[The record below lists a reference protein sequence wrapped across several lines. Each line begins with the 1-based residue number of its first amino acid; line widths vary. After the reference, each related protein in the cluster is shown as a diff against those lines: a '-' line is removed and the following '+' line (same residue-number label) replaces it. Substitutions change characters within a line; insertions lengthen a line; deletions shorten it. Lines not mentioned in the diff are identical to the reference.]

1 VIKEEVMYISVN
13 QITKQY
19 SQVLAVD
26 DLSFEVKSGEIFA
39 LLGPNGAGKSST
51 IRMLIGLTY
60 PDTGEIE
67 FSNAQEQKS
76 AKLVSADFG
85 YLPEERGLYQETNIQ
100 DTLVYMGQLKGM
112 TKSDALEQ
120 ANVWLTSFDLA
131 ERKKAPLKTLSK
143 GNQQKVQLISAIIHR
158 PKIVFLDEPFS
169 GLDPVNQEKVIEFLQ
184 LLKKQGTTIVLSA
197 HQMSLVEKLA
207 DRFMLMNKGKATLYG
222 SIKDI
227 RETAQLGTRLTVIF
241 TDKVTTES
249 FVLTE
254 QVKHVSSIDSHC
266 IQFTLSPSCHVPQFL
281 QSMLAVHQIESLQT
295 EQPSLHDIYINSVK
309 GAS

>member
-1 VIKEEVMYISVN
+1 MQLSVK
-13 QITKQY
+13 QIRKQY
-19 SQVLAVD
+19 AEVLAVD

-60 PDTGEIE
+60 PDTGVISFTDIE
-67 FSNAQEQKS
+67 GQKIP
-76 AKLVSADFG
+76 KLVSGDFG
-85 YLPEERGLYQETNIQ
+85 YLPEERGLYQESNIQ

-112 TKSDALEQ
+112 TRTDASEQ
-120 ANVWLTSFDLA
+120 ANMWLTSFDLA
-131 ERKKAPLKTLSK
+131 ERQKDQLKTLSK

-169 GLDPVNQEKVIEFLQ
+169 GLDPINQEKVISFLQ
-184 LLKKQGTTIVLSA
+184 LLRQQGTTIILSA

-227 RETAQLGTRLTVIF
+227 RQAAQLGTNLTVTFSDPVNI
-241 TDKVTTES
+241 ES
-249 FVLTE
+249 FLLTE
-254 QVKHVSSIDSHC
+254 QIIQVISIDNHT
-266 IQFTLSPSCHVPQFL
+266 IQFTLAPSCHVPQFL
-281 QSMLAVHQIESLQT
+281 QSMLAEHQIESLQT
-295 EQPSLHDIYINSVK
+295 EQPSLHDIYIDSVK
-309 GAS
+309 GAT

>member
-1 VIKEEVMYISVN
+1 VQLSVK
-13 QITKQY
+13 QIRKKY
-19 SQVLAVD
+19 AEVLAVD

-60 PDTGEIE
+60 PDTGVISFTDIE
-67 FSNAQEQKS
+67 GQKIP
-76 AKLVSADFG
+76 KLVSGDFG
-85 YLPEERGLYQETNIQ
+85 YLPEERGLYQESNIQ

-112 TKSDALEQ
+112 TRADASEQ
-120 ANVWLTSFDLA
+120 ANMWLTSFDLA
-131 ERKKAPLKTLSK
+131 ERQKDQLKTLSK

-169 GLDPVNQEKVIEFLQ
+169 GLDPINQEKVISFLQ
-184 LLKKQGTTIVLSA
+184 LLRQQGTTIILSA

-227 RETAQLGTRLTVIF
+227 RQAAQLGTNLTVTFSDPVNI
-241 TDKVTTES
+241 ES
-249 FVLTE
+249 FLLTE
-254 QVKHVSSIDSHC
+254 QIIQVISIDTHT
-266 IQFTLSPSCHVPQFL
+266 IQFTLAPSCHVPQFL
-281 QSMLAVHQIESLQT
+281 QSMLAEHQIESLQT
-295 EQPSLHDIYINSVK
+295 EQPSLHDIYIDSVK
-309 GAS
+309 GAT

>member
-1 VIKEEVMYISVN
+1 MQLSVN
-13 QITKQY
+13 QIRKQY
-19 SQVLAVD
+19 AEVLAVD

-60 PDTGEIE
+60 PDTGDIT
-67 FSNAQEQKS
+67 FANADGQKM

-85 YLPEERGLYQETNIQ
+85 YLPEERGLYQESNIQ

-120 ANVWLTSFDLA
+120 ADVWLTSFELV
-131 ERKKAPLKTLSK
+131 ERKKDKLKTLSK

-169 GLDPVNQEKVIEFLQ
+169 GLDPVNQEKVIDFLQ
-184 LLKKQGTTIVLSA
+184 LLRQQGTTIILSA

-227 RETAQLGTRLTVIF
+227 REAAQLGTKLTVTF
-241 TDKVTTES
+241 SDAVTSES
-249 FVLTE
+249 FVLND
-254 QVKHVSSIDSHC
+254 KIIHVSSIDHHTL
-266 IQFTLSPSCHVPQFL
+266 QFTLAPSCHVPQFL
-281 QSMLAVHQIESLQT
+281 QNMLAEHQIEGLQT

-309 GAS
+309 GAA

>member
-1 VIKEEVMYISVN
+1 VQLSVK
-13 QITKQY
+13 QIRKQY
-19 SQVLAVD
+19 AEVLAVD

-60 PDTGEIE
+60 PDTGMISFTNIE
-67 FSNAQEQKS
+67 GQKIT
-76 AKLVSADFG
+76 KLVSGDFG
-85 YLPEERGLYQETNIQ
+85 YLPEERGLYQESNIQ
-100 DTLVYMGQLKGM
+100 DTLVYIGQLKGM
-112 TKSDALEQ
+112 TKTNALEQ
-120 ANVWLTSFDLA
+120 AEIWLTSFDLA
-131 ERKKAPLKTLSK
+131 ERQKDPLKTLSK

-169 GLDPVNQEKVIEFLQ
+169 GLDPVNQEKVISFLQ
-184 LLKKQGTTIVLSA
+184 LLRQQGTTIIISA

-227 RETAQLGTRLTVIF
+227 RQAAQLGTNLTVTFSDPVSI
-241 TDKVTTES
+241 ES
-249 FVLTE
+249 FLLTGQIL
-254 QVKHVSSIDSHC
+254 QVISIDTHT
-266 IQFTLSPSCHVPQFL
+266 IQFTLAPSCHVPQFL
-281 QSMLAVHQIESLQT
+281 QSMLTEHQIESLQT

-309 GAS
+309 GVA

>member
-1 VIKEEVMYISVN
+1 VQLSVK
-13 QITKQY
+13 QIRKQY
-19 SQVLAVD
+19 AEVLAVD

-60 PDTGEIE
+60 PDTGMISFANIE
-67 FSNAQEQKS
+67 GQKIT
-76 AKLVSADFG
+76 KLVSGDFG
-85 YLPEERGLYQETNIQ
+85 YLPEERGLYQESNIQ
-100 DTLVYMGQLKGM
+100 DTLVYIGQLKGM
-112 TKSDALEQ
+112 TKADALEQ
-120 ANVWLTSFDLA
+120 AEIWLTSFDLA
-131 ERKKAPLKTLSK
+131 ERQKDQLKTLSK

-169 GLDPVNQEKVIEFLQ
+169 GLDPVNQEKVISFLQ
-184 LLKKQGTTIVLSA
+184 LLRQQGTTIILSA

-227 RETAQLGTRLTVIF
+227 RQAAQLGTNLTVTFSGPVSI
-241 TDKVTTES
+241 ES
-249 FVLTE
+249 FLLTRQIL
-254 QVKHVSSIDSHC
+254 QVISIDTHT
-266 IQFTLSPSCHVPQFL
+266 IQFTLAPSCHVPQFL
-281 QSMLAVHQIESLQT
+281 QSMLAEHQIESLQT

-309 GAS
+309 GVA

>member
-1 VIKEEVMYISVN
+1 M
-13 QITKQY
+13 
-19 SQVLAVD
+19 
-26 DLSFEVKSGEIFA
+26 
-39 LLGPNGAGKSST
+39 LGG
-51 IRMLIGLTY
+51 
-60 PDTGEIE
+60 
-67 FSNAQEQKS
+67 QKS

-112 TKSDALEQ
+112 AKSDALEQ

-207 DRFMLMNKGKATLYG
+207 DRFMLMNKGKASLYG

-227 RETAQLGTRLTVIF
+227 RETAKLGTRLTVIF
-241 TDKVTTES
+241 TDTVTTGS
-249 FVLTE
+249 FVLNE
-254 QVKHVSSIDSHC
+254 QVKHVYPSHFNL
-266 IQFTLSPSCHVPQFL
+266 QVLLAPESYRLSDC
-281 QSMLAVHQIESLQT
+281 LACQQYRE
-295 EQPSLHDIYINSVK
+295 
-309 GAS
+309 G

>member
-1 VIKEEVMYISVN
+1 MQLSVN
-13 QITKQY
+13 QIKKQY
-19 SQVLAVD
+19 AEILAVD
-26 DLSFEVKSGEIFA
+26 DLSFKVKSGEIFA

-60 PDTGEIE
+60 PDTGDIA
-67 FSNAQEQKS
+67 FSNAAGQKL

-85 YLPEERGLYQETNIQ
+85 YLPEERGLYQESKIQ

-112 TKSDALEQ
+112 KKSDALEQ
-120 ANVWLTSFDLA
+120 TDVWLTSFDLA
-131 ERKKAPLKTLSK
+131 ERKNDQLKTLSK

-184 LLKKQGTTIVLSA
+184 LLRQQGTTIVLSA

-227 RETAQLGTRLTVIF
+227 REAAQLGTNLTVTF
-241 TDKVTTES
+241 TEPVTIES

-254 QVKHVSSIDSHC
+254 QIIHISSIDSHS
-266 IQFTLSPSCHVPQFL
+266 IQFTLAPSCHVPQLL
-281 QSMLAVHQIESLQT
+281 QSMLAEHQIESLQT

-309 GAS
+309 GAA

>member
-1 VIKEEVMYISVN
+1 VQLSVK
-13 QITKQY
+13 QIRKQY
-19 SQVLAVD
+19 AEVLAVD

-60 PDTGEIE
+60 PDTGVISFTDIE
-67 FSNAQEQKS
+67 GQKIP
-76 AKLVSADFG
+76 KLVSGDFG
-85 YLPEERGLYQETNIQ
+85 YLPEERGLYQESNIQ

-112 TKSDALEQ
+112 TRADASEQ
-120 ANVWLTSFDLA
+120 ANMWLTSFDLA
-131 ERKKAPLKTLSK
+131 ERQKDQLKTLSK

-169 GLDPVNQEKVIEFLQ
+169 GLDPINQEKVISFLQ
-184 LLKKQGTTIVLSA
+184 LLRQQGTTIILSA

-227 RETAQLGTRLTVIF
+227 RQAAQLGTNLTVTFSDPVNI
-241 TDKVTTES
+241 ES
-249 FVLTE
+249 FLLTE
-254 QVKHVSSIDSHC
+254 QIIQVISIDTHT
-266 IQFTLSPSCHVPQFL
+266 IQFTLAPSCHVPQFL
-281 QSMLAVHQIESLQT
+281 QSMLTEHQIESLQT
-295 EQPSLHDIYINSVK
+295 EQPSLHDIYIDSVK
-309 GAS
+309 GAT

>member
-1 VIKEEVMYISVN
+1 MQLSVN
-13 QITKQY
+13 KISKQY
-19 SQVLAVD
+19 SEVLAVD
-26 DLSFEVKSGEIFA
+26 DLSFAVKSGEIFA

-60 PDTGEIE
+60 PDTGEIV
-67 FSNAQEQKS
+67 FSESAAQSSQ
-76 AKLVSADFG
+76 LVSADFG
-85 YLPEERGLYQETNIQ
+85 YLPEERGLYQESNIL

-112 TKSDALEQ
+112 TKSDAIEQ
-120 ANVWLTSFDLA
+120 ADVWLSSFDLA
-131 ERKKAPLKTLSK
+131 ERKKDQLKTLSK

-184 LLKKQGTTIVLSA
+184 LLRQQGTTIILSA

-227 RETAQLGTRLTVIF
+227 RETAQLGTKLTVTFSDPVSI
-241 TDKVTTES
+241 ES
-249 FVLTE
+249 FALNE
-254 QVKHVSSIDSHC
+254 QIIHLSSIDSHN
-266 IQFTLSPSCHVPQFL
+266 IQFTLAPQCHVPQFL
-281 QSMLAVHQIESLQT
+281 QNMLAEHQIESLQT

-309 GAS
+309 GAA

>member
-1 VIKEEVMYISVN
+1 VQLSVKK
-13 QITKQY
+13 IRKQY
-19 SQVLAVD
+19 VEVLAVD

-60 PDTGEIE
+60 PDTGEIV
-67 FSNAQEQKS
+67 FSIDKGKTTTQ
-76 AKLVSADFG
+76 LVSAEFG
-85 YLPEERGLYQETNIQ
+85 YLPEERGLYQESNIQ

-112 TKSDALEQ
+112 TRSDALEQ
-120 ANVWLTSFDLA
+120 ADIWLTSFDLA
-131 ERKKAPLKTLSK
+131 ERKKDQLKTLSK

-169 GLDPVNQEKVIEFLQ
+169 GLDPVNQEKVIEFLM
-184 LLKKQGTTIVLSA
+184 LLRQQGTTIILSA

-227 RETAQLGTRLTVIF
+227 RQAAQLGTKLTVTF
-241 TDKVTTES
+241 SDAVTAES
-249 FVLTE
+249 FAVSE
-254 QVKHVSSIDSHC
+254 QIIHVFSIDTHS
-266 IQFTLSPSCHVPQFL
+266 IQFTLAPSCHVPRFL
-281 QSMLAVHQIESLQT
+281 QNMLAQHQIESLQT

-309 GAS
+309 GAA

>member
-1 VIKEEVMYISVN
+1 MQLSVK
-13 QITKQY
+13 QIRKKY
-19 SQVLAVD
+19 AEVLAVD

-60 PDTGEIE
+60 PDTGVISFTDIE
-67 FSNAQEQKS
+67 GQKIP
-76 AKLVSADFG
+76 KLVSGDFG
-85 YLPEERGLYQETNIQ
+85 YLPEERGLYQESNIQ

-112 TKSDALEQ
+112 TRADASEQ
-120 ANVWLTSFDLA
+120 ANMWLTSFDLA
-131 ERKKAPLKTLSK
+131 ERQKDQLKTLSK

-169 GLDPVNQEKVIEFLQ
+169 GLDPINQEKVISFLQ
-184 LLKKQGTTIVLSA
+184 LLRQQGTTIILSA

-227 RETAQLGTRLTVIF
+227 RQAAQLGTNLTVTFSDPVNI
-241 TDKVTTES
+241 ES
-249 FVLTE
+249 FLLTE
-254 QVKHVSSIDSHC
+254 QIIQVISIDTHT
-266 IQFTLSPSCHVPQFL
+266 IQFTLAPSCHVPQFL
-281 QSMLAVHQIESLQT
+281 QSMLAEHQIESLQT
-295 EQPSLHDIYINSVK
+295 EQPSLHDIYIDSVK
-309 GAS
+309 GAT

>member
-1 VIKEEVMYISVN
+1 MHLSVK
-13 QITKQY
+13 QIRKQY
-19 SQVLAVD
+19 AEVLAVD

-60 PDTGEIE
+60 PDTGVIT
-67 FSNAQEQKS
+67 FSNIEGQKI
-76 AKLVSADFG
+76 AKLVSGDFG
-85 YLPEERGLYQETNIQ
+85 YLPEERGLYQEINIQ

-112 TKSDALEQ
+112 TKPDALVQ
-120 ANVWLTSFDLA
+120 ADVWLTSFDLA
-131 ERKKAPLKTLSK
+131 ERKKDQLKTLSK

-169 GLDPVNQEKVIEFLQ
+169 GLDPINQEKVISFLQ
-184 LLKKQGTTIVLSA
+184 LLRQQGTTIILSA

-227 RETAQLGTRLTVIF
+227 RQAAQLGTNLTVTFSDPVSI
-241 TDKVTTES
+241 ES
-249 FVLTE
+249 FAVTD
-254 QVKHVSSIDSHC
+254 QIMHVSSIDSHT
-266 IQFTLSPSCHVPQFL
+266 IQFTLAPLCHVPLLL
-281 QSMLAVHQIESLQT
+281 QSMLAEHQIENLQT
-295 EQPSLHDIYINSVK
+295 EQPSLHDLYINSVK
-309 GAS
+309 EVI

>member
-1 VIKEEVMYISVN
+1 MQLSVK
-13 QITKQY
+13 QIRKQY
-19 SQVLAVD
+19 AEVLAVD

-60 PDTGEIE
+60 PDTGVISFTDIE
-67 FSNAQEQKS
+67 GQKIP
-76 AKLVSADFG
+76 KLVSGDFG
-85 YLPEERGLYQETNIQ
+85 YLPEERGLYQESNIQ

-112 TKSDALEQ
+112 TRADASEQ
-120 ANVWLTSFDLA
+120 ANMWLTSFDLA
-131 ERKKAPLKTLSK
+131 ERQKDQLKTLSK

-169 GLDPVNQEKVIEFLQ
+169 GLDPINQEKVISFLQ
-184 LLKKQGTTIVLSA
+184 LLRQQGTTIILSA

-227 RETAQLGTRLTVIF
+227 RQAAQLGTNLTVTFSDPVNI
-241 TDKVTTES
+241 ES
-249 FVLTE
+249 FLLTE
-254 QVKHVSSIDSHC
+254 QIIQVISIDNHT
-266 IQFTLSPSCHVPQFL
+266 IQFTLAPSCHVPQFL
-281 QSMLAVHQIESLQT
+281 QSMLTEHQIESLQT
-295 EQPSLHDIYINSVK
+295 EQPSLHDIYIDSVK
-309 GAS
+309 GAT